1 MNITQQLDQLAADDS
16 LPLGSSLEKIF
27 TQAMGTDRFNPSQHM
42 EFFETIKN
50 HPIGED
56 MQLILEELKDEG
68 FITNSDIV
76 DIIESLSL
84 TGELRNFYN
93 NAQEDADNDSTPDEF
108 AGEEFRDDMEEVE
121 YLDEATKRIWQ
132 HRAGII
138 K

>member
-16 LPLGSSLEKIF
+16 LPLGPSLEKIF
-27 TQAMGTDRFNPSQHM
+27 TQAMGTDRFDPSQHM
-42 EFFETIKN
+42 EFFQTIQN

-56 MQLILEELKDEG
+56 MQMVLEELKDEG
-68 FITNSDIV
+68 LITNPDIV
-76 DIIESLSL
+76 SIIENLGL
-84 TGELRNFYN
+84 EGELRSLYTR
-93 NAQEDADNDSTPDEF
+93 AQEDSTPDEF

-121 YLDEATKRIWQ
+121 YLDEITKRKWQ